1 MDQNQFENILD
12 FAIEREWEAVHFYHR
27 LLQDAA
33 TISMMEAIREIELM
47 ERGHIE
53 ALEQF
58 RKSGFT
64 PQSVPAAE
72 DLQIGEYL
80 APPAENQNYRD
91 MLVTAMQ
98 REDLSGKLYKTL
110 AETSRDPK
118 VAALFS
124 KLAAD
129 EARHKNYFERL
140 YDSEALREN

>member
-1 MDQNQFENILD
+1 MDRNQFENILD
-12 FAIEREWEAVHFYHR
+12 FAIEREWESVHFYHR

-47 ERGHIE
+47 VRQHVEV
-53 ALEQF
+53 LEQF
-58 RKSGFT
+58 RKGGYSL
-64 PQSVPAAE
+64 QSIPTVE

-80 APPAENQNYRD
+80 VPPKANQTYRD

-110 AETSRDPK
+110 AETSRDPQ

-124 KLAAD
+124 KLAAE
-129 EARHKNYFERL
+129 EAKHKYYFERL